1 MYLPANWLSL
11 TISNAATIIVD
22 RITVDRI
29 TVDSIGESAAREREA
44 REGTVQHTLI
54 DSLYV
59 RSWT

>member
-1 MYLPANWLSL
+1 MNAPAHWHHLLSCKLPAPD
-11 TISNAATIIVD
+11 IAH
-22 RITVDRI
+22 
-29 TVDSIGESAAREREA
+29 IGESAAREREA

>member
-1 MYLPANWLSL
+1 MYLPAPWLHQ
-11 TISNAATIIVD
+11 IENAV
-22 RITVDRI
+22 VG
-29 TVDSIGESAAREREA
+29 IGESAAREREA

>member
-1 MYLPANWLSL
+1 MPVLAQHLYLSAPA
-11 TISNAATIIVD
+11 V
-22 RITVDRI
+22 V
-29 TVDSIGESAAREREA
+29 SIGESAARAREA

>member
-1 MYLPANWLSL
+1 MYLPANWLYP
-11 TISNAATIIVD
+11 TNPNAA
-22 RITVDRI
+22 RSTVA
-29 TVDSIGESAAREREA
+29 SIGESAAREREA

>member
-1 MYLPANWLSL
+1 MYLPALWLHQ
-11 TISNAATIIVD
+11 INPAVA
-22 RITVDRI
+22 
-29 TVDSIGESAAREREA
+29 SIGESAAREREA

>member
-1 MYLPANWLSL
+1 MYLPAPWPYL
-11 TISNAATIIVD
+11 TSPSVA
-22 RITVDRI
+22 
-29 TVDSIGESAAREREA
+29 SIGESAARERAA

>member
-1 MYLPANWLSL
+1 MYLPVSWLHL
-11 TISNAATIIVD
+11 TAPAIA
-22 RITVDRI
+22 
-29 TVDSIGESAAREREA
+29 SIGESAAREREA

>member
-1 MYLPANWLSL
+1 MYLPAIWPYL
-11 TISNAATIIVD
+11 TEAPYLTAT
-22 RITVDRI
+22 TV
-29 TVDSIGESAAREREA
+29 VSIGESAARGREA

>member
-1 MYLPANWLSL
+1 MYLPVSWLHL
-11 TISNAATIIVD
+11 TAPA
-22 RITVDRI
+22 
-29 TVDSIGESAAREREA
+29 SIGESAAREREA